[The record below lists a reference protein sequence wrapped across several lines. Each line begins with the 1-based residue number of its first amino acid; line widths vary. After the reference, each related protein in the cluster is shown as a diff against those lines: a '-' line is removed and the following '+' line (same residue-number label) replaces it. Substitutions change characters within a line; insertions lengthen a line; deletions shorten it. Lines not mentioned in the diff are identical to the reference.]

1 MVINPLVKLL
11 KKLTPVRT
19 AIMTTMRPCFGPPS
33 SRSNGAI
40 IGISGTNCTF
50 VIARDPACSG
60 LDTEGKLSAGAG
72 DES

>member
-33 SRSNGAI
+33 SRSNGAS

-50 VIARDPACSG
+50 AVARDPACSG
-60 LDTEGKLSAGAG
+60 LDTEGKFSAGAG